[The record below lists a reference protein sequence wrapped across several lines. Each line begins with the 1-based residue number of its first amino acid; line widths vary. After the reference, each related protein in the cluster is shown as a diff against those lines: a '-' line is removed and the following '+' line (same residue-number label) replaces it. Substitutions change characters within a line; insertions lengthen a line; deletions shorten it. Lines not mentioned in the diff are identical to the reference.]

1 MDSKQQQ
8 QQQQLGEYIV
18 RTLAVGLPAANEP
31 SHQTDSPKT
40 ARRPSLTQRL
50 GLNTQ
55 QKQKQKSKGKE
66 VAADNATDSGDSE
79 EPGLAQPNK
88 QQQQQQQQ
96 KPAKIEC
103 VDVAGDNV
111 YVGTSD
117 GHVLHY
123 AVGAVTM
130 ENTDGAPERQL
141 VRSVSL
147 QLGAKRVEQLVV
159 LPTQAKLAVLCAS
172 TLVILD
178 LPQLRPAAATGM
190 QQLRGVSCIAL
201 DERVPRLLAQAD
213 AVGLCV
219 ARARSVQVYRLGA
232 DAMRLEQEFAVA
244 SSVGSLSHYGNFV
257 CLADTETYKII
268 DLRKLRRGT
277 PADAELI
284 LLPTQQPQTDAATGR
299 VARPP
304 RPRTL
309 VAGPNEFM
317 ILAASGADASSA
329 TLGVIVTALGEARR
343 GTLQFSAYPKSVAY
357 DDPFVIAVFASGR
370 VEVHDTR
377 RPDQTLVQTL
387 SFTDDACDAR
397 RPRRLCVAAAAHV
410 AVDAPLLEV
419 IDTLA
424 MDILMLKAEP
434 PGELRHEPLGEGA
447 ARIAAGKPLGSVSRP
462 GIVAVAADA
471 LYIVAREPPVM
482 RVMRLL
488 SAQRVDEAVLA
499 VDEAAQPGAVETQF
513 CVQLAAMVCLKR
525 MLLDDALQYFRRG
538 MMDPRALLHLFPAF
552 VRYLGSLL
560 VPFARIPLAADV
572 RALFCDIGDI
582 SALVRAGAKQ
592 LLADSGDDAQ
602 TAALADALAANALE
616 VLERYLEFCRAQ
628 MQGQPTEGEGAADD
642 GVQRFAPDAVPVIDT
657 ALARLYAIN
666 SRHEKL
672 CALIQD
678 PASSLVGDLAAD
690 YFASTQQHYYRSLVY
705 KAQGDTR
712 RVLDIWH
719 RLLLCELSD
728 PLFGGLA
735 EYLHYV
741 EMTDS
746 QPTIAAEFRWSV
758 AVDVD
763 VSAPLQ
769 ILRHLSDAFV
779 TRIDADAAF
788 AAIEPHGDGPLRAF
802 IERLVAAN
810 HSRATHYITY
820 LVCVYVRQIRDYYLP
835 DTPEAGIRSLDLD
848 AGFRRAQADDLRL
861 TIRSHLAQVG
871 ATDDGA
877 RMRSNL
883 LNILTARPARYNP
896 ALVLECVEKEA
907 PLLLHTERAVL
918 LAALGKQ
925 QEAVNALVDD
935 AGDYAEAELLLLMPL
950 AQPSLARVF
959 PQAASNS
966 YPPNGA
972 SPENNSVSTLFY
984 KYLAVGTDP
993 NGDEDMAARLVADLL
1008 SRYPD
1013 SLGMHVL
1020 ADIPGHWPYNITEPF
1035 VC

>member
-1 MDSKQQQ
+1 MDSNQQ

-31 SHQTDSPKT
+31 SHQTDSPKA

-55 QKQKQKSKGKE
+55 QKQKNKGKE
-66 VAADNATDSGDSE
+66 VATDDVTDSGDSE
-79 EPGLAQPNK
+79 EPSLARPNK
-88 QQQQQQQQ
+88 QQQQ

-111 YVGTSD
+111 YMGTSN

-130 ENTDGAPERQL
+130 ENADGAPERQL

-147 QLGAKRVEQLVV
+147 QLGAKRVEQLLV

-178 LPQLRPAAATGM
+178 LPQLRPAAGAGM

-219 ARARSVQVYRLGA
+219 ARARSVQVYRLGT

-268 DLRKLRRGT
+268 DLRKLRRGA

-343 GTLQFSAYPKSVAY
+343 GTLQFSAYPKSIAY

-410 AVDAPLLEV
+410 AVDAPLLEC
-419 IDTLA
+419 
-424 MDILMLKAEP
+424 
-434 PGELRHEPLGEGA
+434 
-447 ARIAAGKPLGSVSRP
+447 
-462 GIVAVAADA
+462 
-471 LYIVAREPPVM
+471 
-482 RVMRLL
+482 
-488 SAQRVDEAVLA
+488 VDEAVLA
-499 VDEAAQPGAVETQF
+499 IDEAAQPGAVETQF

-582 SALVRAGAKQ
+582 GTLVRAGAKQ
-592 LLADSGDDAQ
+592 LLADSNDDAQ
-602 TAALADALAANALE
+602 IAALADALAANALE

-628 MQGQPTEGEGAADD
+628 MQGQPAEGEGAADD

-657 ALARLYAIN
+657 ALVRLYAIN

-741 EMTDS
+741 ELTDS
-746 QPTIAAEFRWSV
+746 QPTMAAEFRWSV
-758 AVDVD
+758 AVDVE

-779 TRIDADAAF
+779 SRIDADAAF
-788 AAIEPHGDGPLRAF
+788 AAIEPHGDEPLRAF

-810 HSRATHYITY
+810 HSRATHYMTY

-835 DTPEAGIRSLDLD
+835 DTPEAGIRSLELD
-848 AGFRRAQADDLRL
+848 SGFRRAQADDLRL
-861 TIRSHLAQVG
+861 TIRSHLARVG

-883 LNILTARPARYNP
+883 LNVLTARPARYNP

-918 LAALGKQ
+918 LTALGKQ

-966 YPPNGA
+966 QSPNGA
-972 SPENNSVSTLFY
+972 SPENNSVSILFY

-1035 VC
+1035 NKWASTCFLSFFNILSIGAIHLESVDRSSQDLRLDLKDPK